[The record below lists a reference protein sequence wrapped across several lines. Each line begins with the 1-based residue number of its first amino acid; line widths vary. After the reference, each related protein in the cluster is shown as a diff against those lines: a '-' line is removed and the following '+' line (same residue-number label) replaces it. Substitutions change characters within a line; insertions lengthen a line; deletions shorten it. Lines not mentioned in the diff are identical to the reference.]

1 MNKTKLAKLV
11 VSSIVG
17 LGTSTIT
24 NAIIANNVQ
33 PATNFQKVSVAT
45 ASAAIG
51 MMASEATSS
60 YTNAAID
67 KVVDWWDSNVTNRS
81 E

>member
-1 MNKTKLAKLV
+1 VNKTKIAKFI

-24 NAIIANNVQ
+24 NAIIVNNVQ
-33 PATNFQKVSVAT
+33 PATNFQKVSVTA

-51 MMASEATSS
+51 MMASDATSS
-60 YTNAAID
+60 YTNAKID
-67 KVVDWWDSNVTNRS
+67 ELVNWWDQNITHRS
-81 E
+81 K